1 MICLALFLLVAGF
14 LVPQM
19 NCREKGMFHS
29 IYDTHKYHV
38 FSTDLDLGD
47 YKKCYKEGGRCRG
60 LTFYSPQSLLQ
71 HHHL

>member
-14 LVPQM
+14 LVPQV
-19 NCREKGMFHS
+19 NCRERGMFHS
-29 IYDTHKYHV
+29 IHDTYKYHV
-38 FSTDLDLGD
+38 FFTDIDLGD
-47 YKKCYKEGGRCRG
+47 YKKCYKEGGRGRV